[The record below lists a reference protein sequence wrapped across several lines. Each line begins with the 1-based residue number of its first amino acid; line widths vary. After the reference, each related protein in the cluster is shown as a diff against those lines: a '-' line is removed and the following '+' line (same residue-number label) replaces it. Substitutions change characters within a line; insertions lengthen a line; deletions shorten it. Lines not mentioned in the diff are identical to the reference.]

1 MSLSLL
7 RNLNNSSKCLCR
19 FLSNNSLETI
29 RTKNAV
35 IQYQIFQKQTK
46 FFNNSKWILIIASGL
61 LAYKT
66 YKSRNSLIPTVSA
79 ASVFGG
85 STLAGRRT
93 QFNFIAD
100 VVETSAPAVVYIEIK
115 DSRRVDFFTG
125 KPITIS
131 NGSGFII
138 EENGLILTNAHVV
151 TNKPHARVEVRL
163 IDGEVYSG
171 VVEDVDIK
179 SDLATVRIPAKKLPV
194 MKLGNSKDIKPG
206 EFVVAIGSPLSLS
219 NTVTSGVVSSVHR
232 GSAELGRY
240 VEKYIFFERSVPIIH
255 MTKII
260 QMVQLCNN
268 INK

>member
-1 MSLSLL
+1 MSLFRKLL
-7 RNLNNSSKCLCR
+7 TPKCRCR
-19 FLSNNSLETI
+19 FISNFS
-29 RTKNAV
+29 TKNTNYTKNEIV
-35 IQYQIFQKQTK
+35 PYDIFQKNTRWKVFEQS
-46 FFNNSKWILIIASGL
+46 NYLIILASGL
-61 LAYKT
+61 LAYKI
-66 YKSRNSLIPTVSA
+66 YKEKSTVIPTVSA

-85 STLAGRRT
+85 SGIAGKRN

-125 KPITIS
+125 KPITLS

-151 TNKPHARVEVRL
+151 TNKPHARVEVKL
-163 IDGEVYSG
+163 MNGESYIG
-171 VVEDVDIK
+171 VVEDVDLK

-219 NTVTSGVVSSVHR
+219 NTVTSGVISSTHR
-232 GSAELGRY
+232 GSDELG
-240 VEKYIFFERSVPIIH
+240 KYFQNSKRSFLLN
-255 MTKII
+255 
-260 QMVQLCNN
+260 QYL
-268 INK
+268 